1 MNKQEYQLAVSDIKE
16 EAIALDVGDNLLM
29 YCPFCGATHEAKLS
43 VTRKSDGLL
52 YNCYRGTCSARGF
65 IPSVAGAGPA
75 AKKSKFK
82 PRKLWMNTTALPPE
96 VVMFLQDSY
105 GFTEQEIETNGI
117 KYAPEQERL
126 VFPLY
131 DVFGRPFGHST
142 KYIGENAAIKGT
154 VKGLHYI
161 EEEGTS
167 LHYPVSPYS
176 GKDKIVAVE
185 DVLSS
190 IKVARHCASVAL
202 LGTNISEEQA
212 RELADNYKEI
222 ILALD
227 NDAISKAF
235 MLRSKYSLIFRNF
248 SVRLLVKDPKEM
260 EDSAI
265 KEEILQS
272 ILGEKQ

>member
-1 MNKQEYQLAVSDIKE
+1 MNKQEYQLAISDIKE
-16 EAIALDVGDNLLM
+16 EAIDLDVGDNLLM

-43 VTRKSDGLL
+43 ITRKADGLL

-65 IPSVAGAGPA
+65 IPSVAGAMPVV
-75 AKKSKFK
+75 KKSKFN
-82 PRKLWMNTTALPPE
+82 PRKLWMNTTSLPPE
-96 VVMFLQDSY
+96 VAMFLEDSY
-105 GFTEQEIETNGI
+105 GFTQEEIETNGI

-142 KYIGENAAIKGT
+142 KYIGEDEGIRGT

-167 LHYPVSPYS
+167 LHYPVSIHS

-185 DVLSS
+185 DVISS

-212 RELADNYKEI
+212 RELAGQYKEI

-227 NDAISKAF
+227 NDAINKAF

-248 SVRLLVKDPKEM
+248 SVRLLVKDPKSMTDKE
-260 EDSAI
+260 I
-265 KEEILQS
+265 LEEIV
-272 ILGEKQ
+272 G